1 MLHNKQSIRSAAPF
15 CAAREERKQKTSQRY
30 LQFSDLGANMQKLK
44 GSKSQIK
51 TAQNVKRNAKFATLS

>member
-15 CAAREERKQKTSQRY
+15 YAAREERKQKTSQRY